1 MSKKPTP
8 AKTKERVAYLEQ
20 QVKLL
25 PKEQQQA
32 ALKQVKADAKK
43 GGGLTKDELVA
54 YDRKFNTILYGADA
68 RSGTAG
74 RAPWLEPDA
83 VTFSATVS
91 VASNTSTPTYI
102 PPDVVVKTPTRD
114 VVNFTD
120 DSKINVEL
128 ITNLLFEN
136 LGANEL
142 VKFERHDTIEGTNA
156 NYDIISNLSSV
167 RKQFD
172 PASLIS
178 RQKPDRSYF
187 DIFNIKLEDKLP
199 SQKYLQ
205 NNPKIDGSG
214 QVNTTDYVYI
224 DSAGNLVVELVNMNS
239 DELVEVEIES
249 SGTIY
254 VGYEIDY

>member
-8 AKTKERVAYLEQ
+8 AKTKERVAYLNQ
-20 QVKLL
+20 QAKLL
-25 PKEQQQA
+25 PQSQQKIELQKIKDA
-32 ALKQVKADAKK
+32 AKK

-54 YDRKFNTILYGADA
+54 FDKRFNTVLYGADA

-91 VASNTSTPTYI
+91 TASNNTPYTYT

-120 DSKINVEL
+120 DSNIGIEL

-156 NYDIISNLSSV
+156 NYDIISNLSSIQ
-167 RKQFD
+167 KQFD
-172 PASLIS
+172 PSNLIS
-178 RQKPDRSYF
+178 RQKVDRSYF
-187 DIFNIKLEDKLP
+187 DIFNIKLEDKIP
-199 SQKYLQ
+199 SDKYLK

-214 QVNTTDYVYI
+214 QVNIEDYVYI
-224 DSAGNLVVELVNMNS
+224 DSVGNLVIELVNMNS

-249 SGTIY
+249 GGTIY
-254 VGYEIDY
+254 VGYEN

>member
-1 MSKKPTP
+1 MAASAKPP
-8 AKTKERVAYLEQ
+8 SKTKTQERVAYLEQ

-25 PKEQQQA
+25 PKSQQEA
-32 ALKQVKADAKK
+32 ALKEVKKQAKQ
-43 GGGLTKDELVA
+43 GGGLTRNELVA
-54 YDRKFNTILYGADA
+54 FDKKFNTTLYGVDGQ
-68 RSGTAG
+68 SGTIG
-74 RAPWLEPDA
+74 KPNA

-91 VASNTSTPTYI
+91 TASNNTPYTYT

-120 DSKINVEL
+120 DSNIGIEL

-156 NYDIISNLSSV
+156 NYDIISNLSAIQ
-167 RKQFD
+167 KEFD
-172 PASLIS
+172 PSKLIS

-187 DIFNIKLEDKLP
+187 DIFNIKLEDKIP
-199 SQKYLQ
+199 SDKYLK
-205 NNPKIDGSG
+205 NNPKVDGTG
-214 QVNTTDYVYI
+214 QTNITDYVYI
-224 DSAGNLVVELVNMNS
+224 DSVGNLVVELVNMNS

-249 SGTIY
+249 NGTIY

>member
-1 MSKKPTP
+1 MAPKPS
-8 AKTKERVAYLEQ
+8 RQAYLEQ

-25 PKEQQQA
+25 PKEQQKA
-32 ALKQVKADAKK
+32 ALADVKNAAK
-43 GGGLTKDELVA
+43 GGLTKDELVA
-54 YDRKFNTILYGADA
+54 IDKKLNTTLYGADA

-91 VASNTSTPTYI
+91 TASNNTPYTYT

-114 VVNFTD
+114 VVNFVD
-120 DSKINVEL
+120 DSNIGIEL

-214 QVNTTDYVYI
+214 EINTTDYVYI
-224 DSAGNLVVELVNMNS
+224 DSVGNLVVELVNMNS

>member
-1 MSKKPTP
+1 MASKPTA
-8 AKTKERVAYLEQ
+8 AKSAERQKYLEQ

-25 PKEQQQA
+25 PKEQQKA
-32 ALKQVKADAKK
+32 ALKDIKTKAK
-43 GGGLTKDELVA
+43 GGLTRDELVA
-54 YDRKFNTILYGADA
+54 IDKKFNTVLYGADGQ
-68 RSGTAG
+68 SGTIG
-74 RAPWLEPDA
+74 KPNA

-91 VASNTSTPTYI
+91 VANNTPAYTYT
-102 PPDVVVKTPTRD
+102 PPDVVVRTPTRD

-120 DSKINVEL
+120 DSSIGVEL

>member
-8 AKTKERVAYLEQ
+8 AKTKERVAYLNQ
-20 QVKLL
+20 QAKLL
-25 PKEQQQA
+25 PQSQQKLELQKIKDA
-32 ALKQVKADAKK
+32 AKK

-54 YDRKFNTILYGADA
+54 FDKRFNTVLYGVDGK
-68 RSGTAG
+68 SGTIG
-74 RAPWLEPDA
+74 KPDA

-91 VASNTSTPTYI
+91 TASNNTPYTYT

-120 DSKINVEL
+120 DSNIGIEL

-156 NYDIISNLSSV
+156 NYDIISNLSSIQ
-167 RKQFD
+167 KQFD
-172 PASLIS
+172 PSNLIS
-178 RQKPDRSYF
+178 RQKVDRSYF
-187 DIFNIKLEDKLP
+187 DIFNIKLEDKIP
-199 SQKYLQ
+199 SDKYLK

-214 QVNTTDYVYI
+214 QVNIEDYVYI
-224 DSAGNLVVELVNMNS
+224 DSVGNLVIELVNMNS

-249 SGTIY
+249 GGTIY
-254 VGYEIDY
+254 VGYEN

>member
-1 MSKKPTP
+1 MAASAKPPSK
-8 AKTKERVAYLEQ
+8 AKTQERVAYLEQ

-25 PKEQQQA
+25 PKSQQEA
-32 ALKQVKADAKK
+32 ALKQVKKQAKQ

-54 YDRKFNTILYGADA
+54 FDKRFNTTLYGVDGQ
-68 RSGTAG
+68 SGTIG
-74 RAPWLEPDA
+74 KPNA

-91 VASNTSTPTYI
+91 TASNNTPYTYT

-120 DSKINVEL
+120 DSNIGVEL

-156 NYDIISNLSSV
+156 NYDIISNLSAIQ
-167 RKQFD
+167 KEFD
-172 PASLIS
+172 PSKLIS

-187 DIFNIKLEDKLP
+187 DIFNIKLENKIP
-199 SQKYLQ
+199 SDKYLK
-205 NNPKIDGSG
+205 NNPKIDGTG
-214 QVNTTDYVYI
+214 QTNITDYVYI
-224 DSAGNLVVELVNMNS
+224 DSVGNLVVELVNMNS

-249 SGTIY
+249 NGTIY

>member
-1 MSKKPTP
+1 MASKPTP

-25 PKEQQQA
+25 PKEQQKA
-32 ALKQVKADAKK
+32 ALNQVKADAKK
-43 GGGLTKDELVA
+43 GGGLTRDELVA
-54 YDRKFNTILYGADA
+54 YDRKFNTILYGVDGK
-68 RSGTAG
+68 SGTIG
-74 RAPWLEPDA
+74 KPDA

-91 VASNTSTPTYI
+91 VASNTPAYTYT
-102 PPDVVVKTPTRD
+102 PPDVVVRTPTRD

-120 DSKINVEL
+120 DSNIGVEL

-224 DSAGNLVVELVNMNS
+224 DSVGNLVVELVNMNS

>member
-8 AKTKERVAYLEQ
+8 AKTKERVAYLNQ
-20 QVKLL
+20 QAKLL
-25 PKEQQQA
+25 PQSQQKLELQKIKDA
-32 ALKQVKADAKK
+32 AKK

-54 YDRKFNTILYGADA
+54 FDKRFNTVLYGVDGK
-68 RSGTAG
+68 SGTIG
-74 RAPWLEPDA
+74 KPDA

-91 VASNTSTPTYI
+91 TASNNTPYTYT

-120 DSKINVEL
+120 DSNIGIEL

-167 RKQFD
+167 QKEFD
-172 PASLIS
+172 PSRLIS

-187 DIFNIKLEDKLP
+187 DIFNIKLEDKIP
-199 SQKYLQ
+199 SDKYLK

-214 QVNTTDYVYI
+214 QINISDYVYI
-224 DSAGNLVVELVNMNS
+224 DSVGNLVIELVNMNS
-239 DELVEVEIES
+239 DELVEVEVES

>member
-1 MSKKPTP
+1 MASSTKPPSK
-8 AKTKERVAYLEQ
+8 AKTQERVEYLKQ

-25 PKEQQQA
+25 PESQQGIELQKIKDA
-32 ALKQVKADAKK
+32 AKK
-43 GGGLTKDELVA
+43 GGGLTRDELIKF
-54 YDRKFNTILYGADA
+54 DKRFNTTLYGVDGQ
-68 RSGTAG
+68 SGTIG
-74 RAPWLEPDA
+74 KPNA

-91 VASNTSTPTYI
+91 TASNNTPYTYT

-120 DSKINVEL
+120 DSNIGVEL

-156 NYDIISNLSSV
+156 NYDIISNLSAIQ
-167 RKQFD
+167 KEFD
-172 PASLIS
+172 PSKLIS

-187 DIFNIKLEDKLP
+187 DIFNIKLEDKIP
-199 SQKYLQ
+199 SDKYLK
-205 NNPKIDGSG
+205 NNPKIDGTG
-214 QVNTTDYVYI
+214 QTNITDYVYI
-224 DSAGNLVVELVNMNS
+224 DSVGNLVVELVNMNS

-249 SGTIY
+249 NGTIY

>member
-1 MSKKPTP
+1 VAKKPTA
-8 AKTKERVAYLEQ
+8 AKSAERQSYLEQ

-25 PKEQQQA
+25 PKAQQKA
-32 ALKQVKADAKK
+32 ALADVKKAAK
-43 GGGLTKDELVA
+43 GGLTKDELVA
-54 YDRKFNTILYGADA
+54 IDKKLNTTLYGADA

-91 VASNTSTPTYI
+91 IANNTNTPTYVA
-102 PPDVVVKTPTRD
+102 PDVVVKTPTRD

-120 DSKINVEL
+120 DSNIGVEL

-156 NYDIISNLSSV
+156 NYDIISNLSSIQ
-167 RKQFD
+167 KEFD
-172 PASLIS
+172 PSKLIS

-187 DIFNIKLEDKLP
+187 DIFNIKLEDKIP
-199 SQKYLQ
+199 TDKYLR
-205 NNPKIDGSG
+205 NNPKVDGSG
-214 QVNTTDYVYI
+214 QTNITDYVYI
-224 DSAGNLVVELVNMNS
+224 DSNGNLVVELVNMNS

-249 SGTIY
+249 NGTIY

>member
-1 MSKKPTP
+1 MAPKPS
-8 AKTKERVAYLEQ
+8 RQAYLEQ

-25 PKEQQQA
+25 PKEQQKA
-32 ALKQVKADAKK
+32 ALAEVKAEGKK
-43 GGGLTKDELVA
+43 GITKDKLVEL
-54 YDRKFNTILYGADA
+54 DRKFNTTLYGADA

-91 VASNTSTPTYI
+91 VASNTSTSTYTA
-102 PPDVVVKTPTRD
+102 PDVVVKTPTRD
-114 VVNFTD
+114 VVNFVD
-120 DSKINVEL
+120 DSNIGIEL

-167 RKQFD
+167 RKEFD

-187 DIFNIKLEDKLP
+187 DIFNIKLENKIP
-199 SQKYLQ
+199 SEKYLR

-214 QVNTTDYVYI
+214 QINTTDYIYI
-224 DSAGNLVVELVNMNS
+224 DSVGNLVIELVNMNF
-239 DELVEVEIES
+239 DEMVEVEIES
-249 SGTIY
+249 GGTIY
-254 VGYEIDY
+254 VGYEN

>member
-1 MSKKPTP
+1 VAKKPTP
-8 AKTKERVAYLEQ
+8 AKSAERQSYLEQ

-25 PKEQQQA
+25 PKSQQKA
-32 ALKQVKADAKK
+32 ALADVKNAAK
-43 GGGLTKDELVA
+43 GGLTKDELVA
-54 YDRKFNTILYGADA
+54 IDKKLNTTLYGADA

-74 RAPWLEPDA
+74 RAPWLQPDA

-91 VASNTSTPTYI
+91 TASNTNTPTYT

-114 VVNFTD
+114 IVNFTD
-120 DSKINVEL
+120 DSNIGVEL

-156 NYDIISNLSSV
+156 NYDIISNLSAIQ
-167 RKQFD
+167 KEFD
-172 PASLIS
+172 PSKLIS

-187 DIFNIKLEDKLP
+187 DIFNIKLEDKIP
-199 SQKYLQ
+199 SDKYLK
-205 NNPKIDGSG
+205 NNPKIDGTG
-214 QVNTTDYVYI
+214 QTNITDYVYI
-224 DSAGNLVVELVNMNS
+224 DSVGNLVVELVNMNS

-249 SGTIY
+249 NGTIY

>member
-8 AKTKERVAYLEQ
+8 AKTKERVAYLNQ
-20 QVKLL
+20 QAKLL
-25 PKEQQQA
+25 PQSQQKLELQKIKDA
-32 ALKQVKADAKK
+32 AKK

-54 YDRKFNTILYGADA
+54 FDKRFNTVLYGVDGK
-68 RSGTAG
+68 SGTIG
-74 RAPWLEPDA
+74 KPDA

-91 VASNTSTPTYI
+91 TASNNTPYTYT

-120 DSKINVEL
+120 DSNIGVEL

-187 DIFNIKLEDKLP
+187 DIFNIKLEDKIP

-214 QVNTTDYVYI
+214 QINTTDYVYI

>member
-1 MSKKPTP
+1 VAKKPTP
-8 AKTKERVAYLEQ
+8 AKTAERVAYLEQ

-25 PKEQQQA
+25 PKSQQED
-32 ALKQVKADAKK
+32 ALKDVKAKAKK
-43 GGGLTKDELVA
+43 GGGLTRDELVEI
-54 YDRKFNTILYGADA
+54 DRKLNTTLYGADA

-74 RAPWLEPDA
+74 RAPWLQPDA

-91 VASNTSTPTYI
+91 TASNINTPTYT
-102 PPDVVVKTPTRD
+102 PPDVIVKTPTRD

-120 DSKINVEL
+120 DSNIGVEL

-172 PASLIS
+172 PANLIS

-214 QVNTTDYVYI
+214 EINTTDYVYI

>member
-8 AKTKERVAYLEQ
+8 AKTAERVAYLEQ

-91 VASNTSTPTYI
+91 VASNTSSYTYTA
-102 PPDVVVKTPTRD
+102 PDVVVKTPTRD
-114 VVNFTD
+114 VVNFVD
-120 DSKINVEL
+120 DSNIGVEL

-187 DIFNIKLEDKLP
+187 DIFNIKLENKIP
-199 SQKYLQ
+199 SEKYLR

-214 QVNTTDYVYI
+214 QINTTDYIYI
-224 DSAGNLVVELVNMNS
+224 DSVGNLVIELVNMNF
-239 DELVEVEIES
+239 DEIVEVEIES
-249 SGTIY
+249 GGTIY
-254 VGYEIDY
+254 VGYEN